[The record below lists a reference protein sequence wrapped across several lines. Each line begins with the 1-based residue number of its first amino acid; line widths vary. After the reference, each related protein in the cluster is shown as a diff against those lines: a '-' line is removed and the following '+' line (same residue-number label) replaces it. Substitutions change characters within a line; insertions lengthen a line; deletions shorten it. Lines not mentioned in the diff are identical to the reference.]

1 MAGPFRF
8 AAPICYSPAIARKD
22 CAMEHR
28 PHKGTKKVEL
38 AADRSQHGQFPRVR
52 MRRNRTS
59 DWSRRLVRETN
70 LTFSSRMAA
79 RSASQFPRCL
89 ASTA

>member
-38 AADRSQHGQFPRVR
+38 ARERAQHGQFPRVR
-52 MRRNRTS
+52 MRRNR
-59 DWSRRLVRETN
+59 
-70 LTFSSRMAA
+70 A
-79 RSASQFPRCL
+79 RPTGRAGWCVKP
-89 ASTA
+89 T